1 MQGAVARPAVA
12 GEEQLIR
19 EVMDN
24 LRRVFQVINDHSKL
38 AKSTTGFTG
47 PQLWALKVLAEHAS
61 LRVTDLA
68 TRMYLHPSTVVGI
81 LHRLEVKSLV
91 ERRRLHG
98 DRRVVLVELTAA
110 GKAFVHRIPAVAQSA
125 LLAGL
130 ESLSSSELRAVARGL
145 RLQVKILGAQELP
158 PQLLLSR
165 EVNVPACEPEA
176 GGGCS
181 PGSGA
186 ASGEIAAPGRDVGAL
201 ATAKHGRRDERQR
214 HGIARG

>member
-1 MQGAVARPAVA
+1 MQVSNARAPRT
-12 GEEQLIR
+12 EEARLIQ

-24 LRRVFQVINDHSKL
+24 LRRVFQVINDHSKQ
-38 AKSTTGFTG
+38 AQSTTGLTG
-47 PQLWALKVLAEHAS
+47 PQLWALKVLAGHAP

-68 TRMYLHPSTVVGI
+68 ARMYLHPSTVVGI
-81 LHRLEVKSLV
+81 LHRLEVKNLV
-91 ERRRLHG
+91 ERRRLAT
-98 DRRVVLVELTAA
+98 DRRVVHVALTAA
-110 GKAFVHRIPAVAQSA
+110 GKVFVLRIPPVAQSA

-130 ESLSSSELRAVARGL
+130 ESLSRSELRTVGEGL

-181 PGSGA
+181 PGSDA
-186 ASGEIAAPGRDVGAL
+186 ASGERSPEARCRRPGHR
-201 ATAKHGRRDERQR
+201 TARE
-214 HGIARG
+214 AR